1 MAWIRGMENHA
12 IARKAATRNAAG
24 TSRSR
29 PSVVG
34 CIKRMVRGHRG
45 FTLVELLV
53 VIAIIG
59 ILVGLL
65 LPAVQAAREAAR
77 RMSCSSNTRQLSLAM
92 MNYESAFKRLP
103 SGWTTHGAL
112 WSAAILPQIEQQ
124 PLFSTLL
131 FQEFN
136 IGNWDNVSSP
146 NYKACQTVVSSFQCP
161 SCPELAPRNYNGIQG
176 RIPISYR
183 MNGGSRVSSD
193 DASTRTIAGTQS
205 FEEVDLDGTGFGCSR
220 VRFRDIT
227 DGLSRTI
234 LLGESRTDPDFS
246 KDGQGMDWWAFG
258 SPQIDPCNCNGG
270 TGGTEFTEAAGSF
283 LVAPNLAVNF
293 PASNGYLMEVA
304 FGSFHTGGTMLGRAD
319 GSVFFM
325 SDNTDIRVVRAVG
338 SRNGSETLDFE
349 E

>member
-1 MAWIRGMENHA
+1 MVRGMEHHA
-12 IARKAATRNAAG
+12 LARMTTG

-29 PSVVG
+29 TSVNGGFHGV
-34 CIKRMVRGHRG
+34 VRSQGG

-92 MNYESAFKRLP
+92 MNYESGFKRLP

-146 NYKACQTVVSSFQCP
+146 NYKACQTVVSTFQCP

-193 DASTRTIAGTQS
+193 DASTRTIPGTQS
-205 FEEVDLDGTGFGCSR
+205 FEEVELDGTGYGCSR

-283 LVAPNLAVNF
+283 LVAPNLAVNN
-293 PASNGYLMEVA
+293 PAANGYLMEVA
-304 FGSFHTGGTMLGRAD
+304 FGSYHTGGTMLGKAD
-319 GSVFFM
+319 GSVTFM
-325 SDNTDIRVVRAVG
+325 SDNTDIRIVRAVG

-349 E
+349 D